1 MTEPRAIRERL
12 GLSAGATVSAVVAEL
27 AANVV
32 LVAEP
37 AADDPIEQGWGTQ
50 EQVTAVLAR
59 VTGGSIL
66 QTGGFSGSWSMVQ
79 VQVAEAQQL
88 VAPGVPVVVG
98 SDASDG
104 CDAAYRR
111 GPGVTIERESRG
123 RWQRL
128 VAPEGAV
135 ATPFNLLAFGDSE
148 RIRVHDGVVEIED
161 LFSCLRVPATATAL
175 DRVLV
180 RGLRVAP
187 ELVAACETP
196 GSAAAGQRG
205 AEICVG
211 RAATLVE
218 LDAVMDPE
226 RVLRAHSGVEAV
238 SMEGCSVLLNGAWGT
253 ATFDVE
259 HAATGWYATKT
270 SGGWPFDRIGVETAA
285 SHVELV
291 ARPAADIDPLAP
303 GVRTRLA
310 FDLLSDLVKLS
321 TG

>member
-1 MTEPRAIRERL
+1 MSAAETLRERL
-12 GLSAGATVSAVVAEL
+12 GLSGSATLSAVVAEL
-27 AANVV
+27 ARSVA
-32 LVAEP
+32 LVPEATAE
-37 AADDPIEQGWGTQ
+37 DPIERGWGTCQ
-50 EQVTAVLAR
+50 QLTEQLAHA
-59 VTGGSIL
+59 TGGTTL
-66 QTGGFSGSWSMVQ
+66 QTGGLLGSWTMVELPEGQQ
-79 VQVAEAQQL
+79 V

-98 SDASDG
+98 SDETNG

-111 GPGVTIERESRG
+111 GPGLTIERESRG

-135 ATPFNLLAFGDSE
+135 ATPFDLLAFGDSE

-180 RGLRVAP
+180 RGLRAPP
-187 ELVAACETP
+187 ELVATCPT
-196 GSAAAGQRG
+196 SRAADAGHRG

-226 RVLRAHSGVEAV
+226 RVLRAHSGVETV
-238 SMEGCSVLLNGAWGT
+238 SIEGCSVLLNGAWGT

-270 SGGWPFDRIGVETAA
+270 SGGWPFDRIGVETCA

-291 ARPAADIDPLAP
+291 AQPSADIDVLAP

-310 FDLLSDLVKLS
+310 FDVLSDLVKLS
-321 TG
+321 TV